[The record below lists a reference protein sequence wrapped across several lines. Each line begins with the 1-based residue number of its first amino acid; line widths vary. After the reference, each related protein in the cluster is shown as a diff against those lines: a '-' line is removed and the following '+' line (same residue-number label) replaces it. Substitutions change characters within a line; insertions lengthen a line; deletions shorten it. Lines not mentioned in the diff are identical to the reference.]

1 MRKLFFGFALMLIAS
16 SASACRI
23 DELPATNSGL
33 LNFLDRELA
42 RRDSHIDRR
51 AYVVDSIKNL
61 IDAHPGRRVELY
73 FELGERVAP
82 LNCDSAIA
90 VFGRGFELARE
101 AGDSASAQR
110 FLILRASELRKFGAT
125 PDALEA
131 LRHVRQKGVF
141 PQNRLLYAETAR
153 DLNLYI
159 AEILEDSDVAKSYLN
174 DGMKYA
180 ESQLDLLP
188 PDSPEAQIAQSIIY
202 YAKGKRPLS
211 AAALH
216 SFATDVD
223 MDNPNFS
230 LAMAM
235 LGGQYYYLGS
245 FDEAIH
251 YWALGAIVD
260 VCHGNLKGSALP
272 RLGHVLYDYGD
283 IDRAYKYLTVSL
295 ENSIRAGDMTN
306 TVLVSQAMMPVAHDL
321 SAMSQRRMVIMV
333 ALIVVLSVAVL
344 LLANFYRLKKRR
356 VREMEQVKRQL
367 ANANMIKEA
376 YISEFINL
384 CSGYMANLEDF
395 TRMCRRKIT
404 AGQTDDLLKYIRE
417 GKLMD
422 EQREKFDA
430 IFDETFLAIYPGF
443 IDGLNR
449 LLLPDKQIVLNSPN
463 LTTELRVL
471 AFARLGVDDTAQVSR
486 FLGVSTNTIY
496 TYRNKFRNMAIERD
510 TFDAD
515 IMQIGA
521 IK

>member
-1 MRKLFFGFALMLIAS
+1 MRKLFLGFAFLLIAS
-16 SASACRI
+16 TMAACKI
-23 DELPATNSGL
+23 DELPVTNNGL
-33 LNFLDRELA
+33 LEFLDREIA
-42 RRDSHIDRR
+42 RRDSYTARR
-51 AYVVDSIKNL
+51 SYTVDSIRDL
-61 IDAHPGRRVELY
+61 IEAHPGRRVELY
-73 FELGERVAP
+73 FELGNRIAP

-90 VFGRGFELARE
+90 VFGRGFEIARSLH
-101 AGDSASAQR
+101 DSVSAQR

-125 PDALEA
+125 PDALAA
-131 LRHVRQKGVF
+131 LSHVRENGVF
-141 PQNRLLYAETAR
+141 PQNSLLYNETAR

-159 AEILEDSDVAKSYLN
+159 AEILENSQVARPYL
-174 DGMKYA
+174 DTGMKYA
-180 ESQLDLLP
+180 EKQLEQLP
-188 PDSPEAQIAQSIIY
+188 ADSPEAQIAQSIIY

-211 AAALH
+211 AASLH

-223 MDNPNFS
+223 MDYPNFS
-230 LAMAM
+230 FAMAM

-251 YWALGAIVD
+251 YWTLGAIAD
-260 VCHGNLKGSALP
+260 ICQGDMKGSCLA
-272 RLGHVLYDYGD
+272 RLGHVLYDQGD
-283 IDRAYKYLTVSL
+283 LDRAYKYLSVSL
-295 ENSIRAGDMTN
+295 ENSIKAGDMTN
-306 TVLVSQAMMPVAHDL
+306 TVLVSQSMMPVAHAL
-321 SAMSQRRMVIMV
+321 SALSERRMVIMV

-344 LLANFYRLKKRR
+344 LLANFYRLKKQR

-384 CSGYMANLEDF
+384 CSGYMGSFEDF

-422 EQREKFDA
+422 EQRGKFDD

-443 IDGLNR
+443 IEGLNR
-449 LLLPDKQIVLNSPN
+449 LLLPDRQIVLNQPN

-471 AFARLGVDDTAQVSR
+471 AFARLGVDDTAQVAR

>member
-1 MRKLFFGFALMLIAS
+1 M
-16 SASACRI
+16 
-23 DELPATNSGL
+23 
-33 LNFLDRELA
+33 
-42 RRDSHIDRR
+42 
-51 AYVVDSIKNL
+51 
-61 IDAHPGRRVELY
+61 
-73 FELGERVAP
+73 
-82 LNCDSAIA
+82 
-90 VFGRGFELARE
+90 
-101 AGDSASAQR
+101 
-110 FLILRASELRKFGAT
+110 
-125 PDALEA
+125 
-131 LRHVRQKGVF
+131 
-141 PQNRLLYAETAR
+141 
-153 DLNLYI
+153 
-159 AEILEDSDVAKSYLN
+159 
-174 DGMKYA
+174 
-180 ESQLDLLP
+180 
-188 PDSPEAQIAQSIIY
+188 
-202 YAKGKRPLS
+202 
-211 AAALH
+211 
-216 SFATDVD
+216 
-223 MDNPNFS
+223 
-230 LAMAM
+230 
-235 LGGQYYYLGS
+235 
-245 FDEAIH
+245 
-251 YWALGAIVD
+251 
-260 VCHGNLKGSALP
+260 
-272 RLGHVLYDYGD
+272 LYDYGD

-463 LTTELRVL
+463 LTTELRIL